1 MKISQKQAELLAGE
15 ILKTLKKENVGEA
28 SPIVV
33 ARIEEFVEKRES
45 LLKACKVADDAY
57 ERHTKSLNKICPGIK
72 RLYDGDSMDEI
83 VRKVKESKIPS
94 LEEIQ
99 NKIILRAMFASSED
113 LEAFVQSIVK
123 EYTKKASKQSASY

>member
-28 SPIVV
+28 SPLMV
-33 ARIEEFVEKRES
+33 ARIEEFVEKREA

-57 ERHTKSLNKICPGIK
+57 EKHTKTLNKICPNIK
-72 RLYDGDSMDEI
+72 RLYDGDSTDEI
-83 VRKVKESKIPS
+83 VRKIKESKIPS
-94 LEEIQ
+94 LDEIQ
-99 NKIILRAMFASSED
+99 NKIILKAMFATPED

-123 EYTKKASKQSASY
+123 EYTKKAKSNA